1 MNNLIKT
8 LAKQAKRN
16 GICEQ
21 WLSEL
26 KTLEDRRE
34 LVKMYL
40 RGIDFC
46 LRNNYPSNEFIKEH
60 FGDICPEMGV
70 FVDKHINVSNVRP
83 CVCLGV
89 TFGKYEITEYSA
101 GELYVKHNAEIDVTA
116 KDNAFLMISVFD
128 NAIINIHAHDRAKV
142 CVNRFGGKVNIIE
155 NDFDA
160 MVKVNERNP
169 NEF

>member
-1 MNNLIKT
+1 MNLTKE
-8 LAKQAKRN
+8 LARQARKH

-26 KTLEDRRE
+26 KTLNDKRE
-34 LVKMYL
+34 LVAMYL

-46 LRNNYPSNEFIKEH
+46 LRNNYPSNEFIKAN

-70 FVDKHINVSNVRP
+70 YVDRCIDVANVRP

-89 TFGKYEITEYSA
+89 TFGKYTIDNYCA
-101 GELYVKHNAEIDVTA
+101 GEIYVKHNTHIDIIA
-116 KDNAFLMISVFD
+116 KGNAFLMVNLFE
-128 NAIINIHAHDRAKV
+128 NAVVNIYANDHAKI
-142 CVNRFGGKVNIIE
+142 CVNQFGGCIE
-155 NDFDA
+155 KQYCGIDA
-160 MVKVNERNP
+160 MVKVNKRNA